1 MEDRGIRA
9 RNISKLKDS
18 ILVAFFSVIIVICSR
33 ITIPMVVP
41 FTLQSLGIFLSFSL
55 LGGKRGLFSFL
66 IYLAIG
72 LIGLP
77 VSATGQSGMAMLSG
91 LTGGYLIGWILCGII
106 VWVFERCFG
115 EERRVKIISLSVGTL
130 VCYTVGTFWFVF
142 VYAQSNGVV
151 GILTALCTCVFP
163 FVIFDAL
170 KLLLADRI
178 AVAVKRAVKM

>member
-1 MEDRGIRA
+1 MEYREIRTK
-9 RNISKLKDS
+9 NISKLKDG
-18 ILVAFFSVIIVICSR
+18 ILIAFFSVIIVISSR
-33 ITIPMVVP
+33 ITIPMLVP
-41 FTLQSLGIFLSFSL
+41 FTLQSLGIFLSFSI

-77 VSATGQSGMAMLSG
+77 VSATGQSGVAMLSG
-91 LTGGYLIGWILCGII
+91 LTGGYLIGWIFCGII
-106 VWVFERCFG
+106 VCVFERCFG
-115 EERRVKIISLSVGTL
+115 EERRVKIISLSIGTL
-130 VCYTVGTFWFVF
+130 ICYTVGTLWFSLI
-142 VYAQSNGVV
+142 YSRSNGAIGVW
-151 GILTALCTCVFP
+151 TALCTCVFP